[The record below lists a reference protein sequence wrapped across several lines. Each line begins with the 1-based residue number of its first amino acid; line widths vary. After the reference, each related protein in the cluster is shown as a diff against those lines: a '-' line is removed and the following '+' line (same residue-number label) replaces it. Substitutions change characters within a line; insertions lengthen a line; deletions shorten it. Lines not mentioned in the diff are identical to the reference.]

1 VLVNGLSV
9 PVDRATERNEY
20 CCGEAQL
27 MGHPRFS
34 RILALVTLT
43 VLYFLAGKLGLRL
56 AFVHASASPV
66 WPPAGIALAA
76 VLLFGYGVWPAIFL
90 GAFLVNVTT
99 HGNVATSLAIGAGN
113 TLEAVCGAWLVNRF
127 ANGTRVFDRAQDV
140 FKFAFAA
147 VTSTAIS
154 PSIGLTSLALAGY
167 ADWSNYGPIWTTWWL
182 GDATGVLIF
191 APIIILWAIK
201 PRRRWQGKKDVEVTL
216 ILLLLLVL
224 GEAIFGGWLPISAKN
239 YPVAFVCGPI
249 LIWMAFRMS
258 QRETATGIFIL
269 SAIAIWGTVRNLGPF
284 VLETENQSLLILQS
298 STAVLTLTAM
308 ALAAAMAERRRIEA
322 ALETQTALV
331 EAANRTKDN
340 FLAMLSHELRTPLS
354 PVLLAVENLQNE
366 RPKRPEIASALE
378 MIRRNIRVE
387 QHLIDDLLDVTR
399 ISKGKLALNLTSVNV
414 HAQIRNVVET
424 CRSEWAGKKIRMQ
437 LDLTAGDRFVVAD
450 EARFQQIVWNLVQNA
465 IKFSREEGVVVISTV
480 NESPGEL
487 TIIVQ
492 DHGIGIEPEA
502 MERIFNPFEQGE
514 RSLKRRFGG
523 LGLGLAISKS
533 LAEAHAA
540 TLAATSEGLNR
551 GATFK
556 LTIKTSALV
565 VHDGAISLP
574 VEGPLPKA
582 LRILLVDDHVDTCTV
597 MGKLLAARG
606 HRVTIAHDMKS
617 ALARVETD
625 EFDVLVSDVGLPD
638 GSGMELMAKSR
649 DVLVGIAM
657 SGFGTEADAAR
668 SLEAG
673 FSQHLIKP
681 ITMEKLDAALET
693 AMGLRFR
700 KRRLARREPH
710 A

>member
-1 VLVNGLSV
+1 
-9 PVDRATERNEY
+9 
-20 CCGEAQL
+20 
-27 MGHPRFS
+27 M
-34 RILALVTLT
+34 
-43 VLYFLAGKLGLRL
+43 
-56 AFVHASASPV
+56 
-66 WPPAGIALAA
+66 
-76 VLLFGYGVWPAIFL
+76 
-90 GAFLVNVTT
+90 
-99 HGNVATSLAIGAGN
+99 
-113 TLEAVCGAWLVNRF
+113 
-127 ANGTRVFDRAQDV
+127 
-140 FKFAFAA
+140 
-147 VTSTAIS
+147 
-154 PSIGLTSLALAGY
+154 
-167 ADWSNYGPIWTTWWL
+167 
-182 GDATGVLIF
+182 
-191 APIIILWAIK
+191 
-201 PRRRWQGKKDVEVTL
+201 
-216 ILLLLLVL
+216 
-224 GEAIFGGWLPISAKN
+224 
-239 YPVAFVCGPI
+239 
-249 LIWMAFRMS
+249 
-258 QRETATGIFIL
+258 
-269 SAIAIWGTVRNLGPF
+269 
-284 VLETENQSLLILQS
+284 ETENQSLLILQS

-322 ALETQTALV
+322 ALETQKALV

-366 RPKRPEIASALE
+366 WPKRPEVASALD

-414 HAQIRNVVET
+414 HTQIRNVVET
-424 CRSEWAGKKIRMQ
+424 CRSGWTGKKIQMQ

-465 IKFSREEGVVVISTV
+465 IKFSRDEGVVMISTV

-487 TIIVQ
+487 TIIVK

-514 RSLKRRFGG
+514 RSLRRRFGG

-540 TLAATSEGLNR
+540 TLTATSEGLNR

-565 VHDGAISLP
+565 AHDGAISLP
-574 VEGPLPKA
+574 VEVQFPKA
-582 LRILLVDDHVDTCTV
+582 LQILLVDDHIDTCTV

-606 HRVTIAHDMKS
+606 HRVTVAHDMKS
-617 ALARVETD
+617 ALKKVADD
-625 EFDVLVSDVGLPD
+625 EFDVLISDVGLPD
-638 GSGMELMAKSR
+638 GSGIELMAKSR
-649 DVLVGIAM
+649 DALVGIAM

-673 FSQHLIKP
+673 FSQHLVKP
-681 ITMEKLDAALET
+681 ITMETLDAALQ
-693 AMGLRFR
+693 AVMGLKFR

-710 A
+710 F

>member
-1 VLVNGLSV
+1 MSY
-9 PVDRATERNEY
+9 R
-20 CCGEAQL
+20 
-27 MGHPRFS
+27 RFS
-34 RILALVTLT
+34 RILALVALT

-56 AFVHASASPV
+56 ASFHASASPV

-76 VLLFGYGVWPAIFL
+76 LLLYGYGSWPAIFL
-90 GAFLVNVTT
+90 GAFLVNMTT
-99 HGNVATSLAIGAGN
+99 LGSVVTSLAIGAGN
-113 TLEAVCGAWLVNRF
+113 TLEAICGAWLVNRF
-127 ANGTRVFDRAQDV
+127 ANGIRVFDRPQDV

-147 VTSTAIS
+147 VTSTAVS
-154 PSIGLTSLALAGY
+154 PSIGVISLALAGY
-167 ADWSNYGPIWTTWWL
+167 ADWSNFSPIWTTWWL
-182 GDATGVLIF
+182 GDATGDLIF
-191 APIIILWAIK
+191 APIIILWAVK
-201 PRRRWQGKKDVEVTL
+201 PRRRWYGRKDVEITL
-216 ILLLLLVL
+216 VLLLLLVL

-258 QRETATGIFIL
+258 PRETATGIFIL
-269 SAIAIWGTVRNLGPF
+269 SAIAIWGTVRKFGPF
-284 VLETENQSLLILQS
+284 VMETENQSLLILQS

-322 ALETQTALV
+322 ALETQKALV

-366 RPKRPEIASALE
+366 WPKRPEVASALD

-414 HAQIRNVVET
+414 HTQIRNVVET
-424 CRSEWAGKKIRMQ
+424 CRSGWMGKKIQMQ

-465 IKFSREEGVVVISTV
+465 IKFSRDEGVVMISTV

-487 TIIVQ
+487 TIIVK

-514 RSLKRRFGG
+514 RSLRRRFGG

-540 TLAATSEGLNR
+540 TLTATSEGLNR

-565 VHDGAISLP
+565 AHDGAISLP
-574 VEGPLPKA
+574 VEVQFPKA
-582 LRILLVDDHVDTCTV
+582 LRILLVDDHIDTCTV

-606 HRVTIAHDMKS
+606 HRVTVAHDMKS
-617 ALARVETD
+617 ALKKVADD
-625 EFDVLVSDVGLPD
+625 EFDVLISDVGLPD
-638 GSGMELMAKSR
+638 GSGIELMAKSR
-649 DVLVGIAM
+649 DALVGIAM
-657 SGFGTEADAAR
+657 SGFGTEADATR

-673 FSQHLIKP
+673 FSQHLVKP
-681 ITMEKLDAALET
+681 ITMETLDAALQ
-693 AMGLRFR
+693 AVMGLKFR

-710 A
+710 F

>member
-1 VLVNGLSV
+1 M
-9 PVDRATERNEY
+9 DY
-20 CCGEAQL
+20 
-27 MGHPRFS
+27 PRFS
-34 RILALVTLT
+34 RILALVALT
-43 VLYFLAGKLGLRL
+43 VLYFLAGKLGLHL

-76 VLLFGYGVWPAIFL
+76 LLVFGYGTWPAIFL
-90 GAFLVNVTT
+90 AAFLVNVTT
-99 HGNVATSLAIGAGN
+99 FGNVATSLAIGAGN
-113 TLEAVCGAWLVNRF
+113 TLEAVCGAWLINRF
-127 ANGTRVFDRAQDV
+127 ANGTFLFDRAQDV

-147 VTSTAIS
+147 VISTAVS

-167 ADWSNYGPIWTTWWL
+167 ANWSDYVPIWTTWWL
-182 GDATGVLIF
+182 GDATGDLIF
-191 APIIILWAIK
+191 APIIILWAVK
-201 PRRRWQGKKDVEVTL
+201 PRWRWHGRKDVEVTL
-216 ILLLLLVL
+216 ILLLLLAV

-269 SAIAIWGTVRNLGPF
+269 SAIAIWGTVRNFGPF
-284 VLETENQSLLILQS
+284 VMETENQSLLILQS

-322 ALETQTALV
+322 DLEAQKALV

-354 PVLLAVENLQNE
+354 PVLLAVENLQNDW
-366 RPKRPEIASALE
+366 PKRPEIASALE

-399 ISKGKLALNLTSVNV
+399 ISKGKLALNLTSVDV
-414 HAQIRNVVET
+414 HGQIRNVVET

-540 TLAATSEGLNR
+540 TLTATSEGLNR

-565 VHDGAISLP
+565 AHEGAISLP
-574 VEGPLPKA
+574 VEGQPSKA
-582 LRILLVDDHVDTCTV
+582 LRILLVDDHIDTCTV
-597 MGKLLAARG
+597 MAKLLAARG
-606 HRVTIAHDMKS
+606 HKVTVAHDMKS
-617 ALARVETD
+617 ALEKVEPD
-625 EFDVLVSDVGLPD
+625 RFDVLISDVGLPD
-638 GSGMELMAKSR
+638 GSGMDLMAKSR
-649 DVLVGIAM
+649 DMLVGIAM
-657 SGFGTEADAAR
+657 SGFGTEADATR
-668 SLEAG
+668 SLRAG
-673 FSQHLIKP
+673 FSQHLVKP
-681 ITMEKLDAALET
+681 VTMEKLDAALQTVMKQSWPERQRIQRQ
-693 AMGLRFR
+693 AVRSQR
-700 KRRLARREPH
+700 
-710 A
+710 

>member
-1 VLVNGLSV
+1 
-9 PVDRATERNEY
+9 
-20 CCGEAQL
+20 

-43 VLYFLAGKLGLRL
+43 VLYFLAGNLGLRL

-76 VLLFGYGVWPAIFL
+76 LLLFGYGMWPAIFL
-90 GAFLVNVTT
+90 GAFLVNLTT
-99 HGNVATSLAIGAGN
+99 FGDVATSLAIGAGN
-113 TLEAVCGAWLVNRF
+113 TLEAVCGAWLVTRF

-147 VTSTAIS
+147 VTSTAVS

-191 APIIILWAIK
+191 APIIILWAVK
-201 PRRRWQGKKDVEVTL
+201 PRRRWQGRKDVEVTL

-322 ALETQTALV
+322 ALETQKALV

-366 RPKRPEIASALE
+366 WPKRPEIAPALE

-399 ISKGKLALNLTSVNV
+399 ISKGKLV
-414 HAQIRNVVET
+414 
-424 CRSEWAGKKIRMQ
+424 
-437 LDLTAGDRFVVAD
+437 
-450 EARFQQIVWNLVQNA
+450 
-465 IKFSREEGVVVISTV
+465 
-480 NESPGEL
+480 
-487 TIIVQ
+487 
-492 DHGIGIEPEA
+492 
-502 MERIFNPFEQGE
+502 
-514 RSLKRRFGG
+514 
-523 LGLGLAISKS
+523 
-533 LAEAHAA
+533 
-540 TLAATSEGLNR
+540 
-551 GATFK
+551 
-556 LTIKTSALV
+556 
-565 VHDGAISLP
+565 
-574 VEGPLPKA
+574 
-582 LRILLVDDHVDTCTV
+582 
-597 MGKLLAARG
+597 
-606 HRVTIAHDMKS
+606 
-617 ALARVETD
+617 
-625 EFDVLVSDVGLPD
+625 
-638 GSGMELMAKSR
+638 
-649 DVLVGIAM
+649 
-657 SGFGTEADAAR
+657 
-668 SLEAG
+668 
-673 FSQHLIKP
+673 
-681 ITMEKLDAALET
+681 
-693 AMGLRFR
+693 
-700 KRRLARREPH
+700 
-710 A
+710 

>member
-1 VLVNGLSV
+1 MVRLHARHGSRDAAAISYERFSYTVTRYPCTSAVRPSFLAGTTESPSLFG
-9 PVDRATERNEY
+9 RAPSPEK
-20 CCGEAQL
+20 QL
-27 MGHPRFS
+27 MVLPHFS
-34 RILALVTLT
+34 PIFGLVALTA
-43 VLYFLAGKLGLRL
+43 LYFLAGT
-56 AFVHASASPV
+56 
-66 WPPAGIALAA
+66 
-76 VLLFGYGVWPAIFL
+76 VLLL
-90 GAFLVNVTT
+90 
-99 HGNVATSLAIGAGN
+99 
-113 TLEAVCGAWLVNRF
+113 
-127 ANGTRVFDRAQDV
+127 
-140 FKFAFAA
+140 
-147 VTSTAIS
+147 
-154 PSIGLTSLALAGY
+154 
-167 ADWSNYGPIWTTWWL
+167 
-182 GDATGVLIF
+182 
-191 APIIILWAIK
+191 
-201 PRRRWQGKKDVEVTL
+201 
-216 ILLLLLVL
+216 
-224 GEAIFGGWLPISAKN
+224 
-239 YPVAFVCGPI
+239 
-249 LIWMAFRMS
+249 
-258 QRETATGIFIL
+258 
-269 SAIAIWGTVRNLGPF
+269 
-284 VLETENQSLLILQS
+284 
-298 STAVLTLTAM
+298 TAVLTLTAM
-308 ALAAAMAERRRIEA
+308 ALATAIAERRRAEA
-322 ALETQTALV
+322 ALEAQKALV

-366 RPKRPEIASALE
+366 WPKRPEIASALE
-378 MIRRNIRVE
+378 MIRRNIGVE

-399 ISKGKLALNLTSVNV
+399 ISKGKLALNLTSVNA
-414 HAQIRNVVET
+414 HDQIRNVVET

-465 IKFSREEGVVVISTV
+465 IKFSRDEGVVMISTV

-502 MERIFNPFEQGE
+502 MQRIFNPFEQGE
-514 RSLKRRFGG
+514 RSLKQRFGG

-540 TLAATSEGLNR
+540 TLTGTSEGLNR

-556 LTIKTSALV
+556 LTLKTSALV
-565 VHDGAISLP
+565 AHDGGISLP
-574 VEGPLPKA
+574 VEGQPPKA

-606 HRVTIAHDMKS
+606 HRVTIAHDIKS
-617 ALARVETD
+617 ALEKVQAD
-625 EFDVLVSDVGLPD
+625 GFDVLVSDVGLPD

-649 DVLVGIAM
+649 GELVGIAM

-681 ITMEKLDAALET
+681 VTMEKLDAALQT
-693 AMGLRFR
+693 VMGLKTEFAFR

>member
-1 VLVNGLSV
+1 
-9 PVDRATERNEY
+9 
-20 CCGEAQL
+20 
-27 MGHPRFS
+27 MGQRHFS
-34 RILALVTLT
+34 RILALVALT

-76 VLLFGYGVWPAIFL
+76 LLLFGYGTWPAIFL
-90 GAFLVNVTT
+90 GAFLVNLTAS
-99 HGNVATSLAIGAGN
+99 GNVATSLAIGAGN

-127 ANGTRVFDRAQDV
+127 ANGICVFDRAQDV

-147 VTSTAIS
+147 VISTAVS

-182 GDATGVLIF
+182 GDATGDLIF
-191 APIIILWAIK
+191 APMIILWGVK
-201 PRRRWQGKKDVEVTL
+201 PRWRWNGKKDLEIAL
-216 ILLLLLVL
+216 ILLLLLAL

-239 YPVAFVCGPI
+239 YPVAFVYGPI

-258 QRETATGIFIL
+258 QRETATGIFVL
-269 SAIAIWGTVRNLGPF
+269 SAIAIWGTLRNFGPF

-298 STAVLTLTAM
+298 STAILTLTAM

-322 ALETQTALV
+322 ALEAQKALV

-366 RPKRPEIASALE
+366 WPKRPEIAPALE
-378 MIRRNIRVE
+378 MIRRNIGVE

-399 ISKGKLALNLTSVNV
+399 ISKGKLTLNLTSVNA
-414 HAQIRNVVET
+414 HGQIRNVVET

-450 EARFQQIVWNLVQNA
+450 ETRFQQIVWNLVQNA
-465 IKFSREEGVVVISTV
+465 IKFSRDESVVMISTV

-492 DHGIGIEPEA
+492 DQGIGIEPEA

-540 TLAATSEGLNR
+540 TLTATSEGLNR

-565 VHDGAISLP
+565 AHDRAISLP
-574 VEGPLPKA
+574 VEGQPPKA

-606 HRVTIAHDMKS
+606 HKVTVAHDMKS
-617 ALARVETD
+617 ALEKVEAD
-625 EFDVLVSDVGLPD
+625 GFDVLISDVGLPD

-649 DVLVGIAM
+649 GVLVGIAM

-673 FSQHLIKP
+673 FSQHLVKP
-681 ITMEKLDAALET
+681 VTMEKLDAALQT
-693 AMGLRFR
+693 VMGLKTEFAFR
-700 KRRLARREPH
+700 KSRLARREPH

>member
-1 VLVNGLSV
+1 M
-9 PVDRATERNEY
+9 DYR
-20 CCGEAQL
+20 
-27 MGHPRFS
+27 RFS
-34 RILALVTLT
+34 RILALVVLT

-56 AFVHASASPV
+56 AFFHASASPV
-66 WPPAGIALAA
+66 WPPAGIALAT
-76 VLLFGYGVWPAIFL
+76 LLLLGYGTWPAIFL

-99 HGNVATSLAIGAGN
+99 FGNVATSLAIGAGN
-113 TLEAVCGAWLVNRF
+113 TLEAVCGAWLINRF
-127 ANGTRVFDRAQDV
+127 ANGISVFDRAQDV

-147 VTSTAIS
+147 VASAAVS
-154 PSIGLTSLALAGY
+154 PSIGLTSLALAGF
-167 ADWSNYGPIWTTWWL
+167 ANWSNYGPIWATWWL
-182 GDATGVLIF
+182 GDATGDLIF
-191 APIIILWAIK
+191 APIVILWAVK
-201 PRRRWQGKKDVEVTL
+201 PRWRWNGKKDMEVTL
-216 ILLLLLVL
+216 ILLLLLVV

-269 SAIAIWGTVRNLGPF
+269 SAIAIWGTVRNFGPF
-284 VLETENQSLLILQS
+284 VMETENQSLLILQS

-322 ALETQTALV
+322 ALETQKALV

-366 RPKRPEIASALE
+366 WWPKRPEIASALE

-414 HAQIRNVVET
+414 HRQIRNVVET

-465 IKFSREEGVVVISTV
+465 IKFSRDEGVVIISTV

-533 LAEAHAA
+533 LAEAHGA
-540 TLAATSEGLNR
+540 TLTATSEGLNR

-574 VEGPLPKA
+574 VEGQPPRA
-582 LRILLVDDHVDTCTV
+582 LRILLVDDHIDTCAV

-606 HRVTIAHDMKS
+606 HKVTVAHDMKS
-617 ALARVETD
+617 ALEKVQAD
-625 EFDVLVSDVGLPD
+625 EFDVLISDVGLPD

-649 DVLVGIAM
+649 DMLVGIAM

-668 SLEAG
+668 SLDAG
-673 FSQHLIKP
+673 FSEHLVKP
-681 ITMEKLDAALET
+681 VTMEKLDTALQTVMKQSWPE
-693 AMGLRFR
+693 
-700 KRRLARREPH
+700 KRHNRRQ
-710 A
+710 AVRSQR

>member
-1 VLVNGLSV
+1 LVL
-9 PVDRATERNEY
+9 
-20 CCGEAQL
+20 
-27 MGHPRFS
+27 
-34 RILALVTLT
+34 
-43 VLYFLAGKLGLRL
+43 
-56 AFVHASASPV
+56 
-66 WPPAGIALAA
+66 
-76 VLLFGYGVWPAIFL
+76 
-90 GAFLVNVTT
+90 
-99 HGNVATSLAIGAGN
+99 
-113 TLEAVCGAWLVNRF
+113 RF

-147 VTSTAIS
+147 VTSTVVS
-154 PSIGLTSLALAGY
+154 PTIGLTSLALAGY
-167 ADWSNYGPIWTTWWL
+167 AEWTNYGPIWSTWWL
-182 GDATGVLIF
+182 GDATGDLIF
-191 APIIILWAIK
+191 APLIILWAVK
-201 PRRRWQGKKDVEVTL
+201 PRRRWHGKKDLEVAL
-216 ILLLLLVL
+216 ILFLLLLL

-269 SAIAIWGTVRNLGPF
+269 SAIAIWGTVRNFGPF
-284 VLETENQSLLILQS
+284 VMETENQSLLILQS
-298 STAVLTLTAM
+298 ATAVLTLTAM

-322 ALETQTALV
+322 ALETQKALV
-331 EAANRTKDN
+331 EAVNRTKDN

-366 RPKRPEIASALE
+366 WPKRPELTSALE

-414 HAQIRNVVET
+414 HRQIRNVVET
-424 CRSEWAGKKIRMQ
+424 CRSAWAGKKIQMQ

-465 IKFSREEGVVVISTV
+465 IKFSRDEGVVTISTV
-480 NESPGEL
+480 NQSPGEL

-492 DHGIGIEPEA
+492 DHGVGIEPEA

-514 RSLKRRFGG
+514 RSLKQRFGG

-533 LAEAHAA
+533 LAEAHGA
-540 TLAATSEGLNR
+540 TLTGTSEGLNR
-551 GATFK
+551 GATFR

-574 VEGPLPKA
+574 AEVQFPKA
-582 LRILLVDDHVDTCTV
+582 LRILLVDDHIDTCTV

-606 HRVTIAHDMKS
+606 HKVTVAHDMKS
-617 ALARVETD
+617 ALKKVAGD
-625 EFDVLVSDVGLPD
+625 EFDVLISDVGLPD
-638 GSGMELMAKSR
+638 GSGIELMAKSR

-673 FSQHLIKP
+673 FSQHLVKP
-681 ITMEKLDAALET
+681 VTMETLDAALQT
-693 AMGLRFR
+693 VMGLKFR
-700 KRRLARREPH
+700 RRRLAHREPH
-710 A
+710 S

>member
-1 VLVNGLSV
+1 M
-9 PVDRATERNEY
+9 DRFGPPGGWE
-20 CCGEAQL
+20 
-27 MGHPRFS
+27 M
-34 RILALVTLT
+34 
-43 VLYFLAGKLGLRL
+43 
-56 AFVHASASPV
+56 
-66 WPPAGIALAA
+66 PPAI
-76 VLLFGYGVWPAIFL
+76 
-90 GAFLVNVTT
+90 
-99 HGNVATSLAIGAGN
+99 
-113 TLEAVCGAWLVNRF
+113 
-127 ANGTRVFDRAQDV
+127 
-140 FKFAFAA
+140 
-147 VTSTAIS
+147 
-154 PSIGLTSLALAGY
+154 
-167 ADWSNYGPIWTTWWL
+167 
-182 GDATGVLIF
+182 LIF
-191 APIIILWAIK
+191 APMIILWGVK
-201 PRRRWQGKKDVEVTL
+201 PRWRWNGKKDLEIAL
-216 ILLLLLVL
+216 ILLLLLAL

-239 YPVAFVCGPI
+239 YPVAFVYGPI

-258 QRETATGIFIL
+258 QRETATGIFVL
-269 SAIAIWGTVRNLGPF
+269 SAIAIWGTLRNFGPF

-298 STAVLTLTAM
+298 STAILTLTAM

-322 ALETQTALV
+322 ALEAQKALV

-366 RPKRPEIASALE
+366 WPKRPEIAPALE
-378 MIRRNIRVE
+378 MIRRNIGVE

-399 ISKGKLALNLTSVNV
+399 ISKGKLTLNLTSVNA
-414 HAQIRNVVET
+414 HGQIRNVVET

-450 EARFQQIVWNLVQNA
+450 ETRFQQIVWNLVQNA
-465 IKFSREEGVVVISTV
+465 IKFSRDESVVMISTV

-492 DHGIGIEPEA
+492 DQGIGIEPEA

-540 TLAATSEGLNR
+540 TLTATSEGLNR

-565 VHDGAISLP
+565 AHDRAISLP
-574 VEGPLPKA
+574 VEGQPPKA

-606 HRVTIAHDMKS
+606 HKVTVAHDMKS
-617 ALARVETD
+617 ALEKVEAD
-625 EFDVLVSDVGLPD
+625 GFDVLISDVGLPD

-649 DVLVGIAM
+649 GVLVGIAM

-673 FSQHLIKP
+673 FSQHLVKP
-681 ITMEKLDAALET
+681 VTMEKLDAALQT
-693 AMGLRFR
+693 VMGLKTEFAFR

>member
-1 VLVNGLSV
+1 MSVL
-9 PVDRATERNEY
+9 VDRATDRNHY
-20 CCGEAQL
+20 CSRQAQL
-27 MGHPRFS
+27 MSYRRFS
-34 RILALVTLT
+34 RILALVALT

-56 AFVHASASPV
+56 ASFHASASPV

-76 VLLFGYGVWPAIFL
+76 LLLFGYGSWPAIFL
-90 GAFLVNVTT
+90 GAFLVNMTT
-99 HGNVATSLAIGAGN
+99 LGSVVTSLAIGAGN
-113 TLEAVCGAWLVNRF
+113 TLEAICGAWLVNRF
-127 ANGTRVFDRAQDV
+127 ANGIRVFDRPQDV

-147 VTSTAIS
+147 VTSTAVS
-154 PSIGLTSLALAGY
+154 PSIGVISLALAGY
-167 ADWSNYGPIWTTWWL
+167 ADWSNFNPIWTTWWL
-182 GDATGVLIF
+182 GDATGDLIF
-191 APIIILWAIK
+191 APIIILWAVK
-201 PRRRWQGKKDVEVTL
+201 PRRRWYGRKDVEITL
-216 ILLLLLVL
+216 VLLLLLVL

-258 QRETATGIFIL
+258 PRETATGIFIL
-269 SAIAIWGTVRNLGPF
+269 SAIAIWGTARKFGPF
-284 VLETENQSLLILQS
+284 VMETENQSLLILQS

-322 ALETQTALV
+322 ALETQKALV

-366 RPKRPEIASALE
+366 WPKRPEVASALD

-414 HAQIRNVVET
+414 HTQIRNVVET
-424 CRSEWAGKKIRMQ
+424 CRSGWTGKKIQMQ

-465 IKFSREEGVVVISTV
+465 IKFSRDEGVVMISTV

-487 TIIVQ
+487 TIIVK

-514 RSLKRRFGG
+514 RSLRRRFGG

-540 TLAATSEGLNR
+540 TLTATSEGLNR

-565 VHDGAISLP
+565 AHDGAISLP
-574 VEGPLPKA
+574 AEVQFLKA
-582 LRILLVDDHVDTCTV
+582 LRILLVDDHIDTCTV

-606 HRVTIAHDMKS
+606 HRVTVAHDMKS
-617 ALARVETD
+617 ALKKVADD
-625 EFDVLVSDVGLPD
+625 EFDVLISDVGLPD
-638 GSGMELMAKSR
+638 GSGIELMAKSR
-649 DVLVGIAM
+649 DALVGIAM

-673 FSQHLIKP
+673 FSQHLVKP
-681 ITMEKLDAALET
+681 ITMETLDAALQ
-693 AMGLRFR
+693 AVMGLKFR

-710 A
+710 F